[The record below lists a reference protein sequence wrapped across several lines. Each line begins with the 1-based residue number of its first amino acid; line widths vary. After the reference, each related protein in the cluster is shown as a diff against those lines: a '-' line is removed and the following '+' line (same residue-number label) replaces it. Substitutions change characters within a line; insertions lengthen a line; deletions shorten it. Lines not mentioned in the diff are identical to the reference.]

1 MCFSQKVASLKS
13 KTDAAAIP
21 AALKAD
27 LRAKISQL
35 EVYKTCIHSNQY
47 ASSELKKKVS
57 SYFVFSFYQD
67 QLRKAKKKIGEE
79 NIHKAIKAAMDA
91 ADAAV
96 SQSKAFCLIRVN
108 VGLDTTAV
116 REAVLKVVDQ
126 KVNETRLS
134 GD

>member
-1 MCFSQKVASLKS
+1 
-13 KTDAAAIP
+13 
-21 AALKAD
+21 
-27 LRAKISQL
+27 
-35 EVYKTCIHSNQY
+35 
-47 ASSELKKKVS
+47 
-57 SYFVFSFYQD
+57 
-67 QLRKAKKKIGEE
+67 
-79 NIHKAIKAAMDA
+79 MDA